1 MWFLENLE
9 LLFYIVIKPDLTTDN
24 AMLSASK
31 AKVNE

>member
-9 LLFYIVIKPDLTTDN
+9 LFYIVIKPDLTIDN